1 MKLSHLFIAGLLL
14 LASCTPENRVI
25 ENPVYFARN
34 NNTIEVSKI
43 SLTDSTTVLDIQATY
58 TPGYWIKIVS
68 NTLLTDDKGNIY
80 PLTSSIGIDLDKE
93 FWMPESGEAT
103 FQLVFPP
110 LKRNTKT
117 IDFIEGADIPNGFRI
132 WGIQLK
138 EGVMPKI
145 NIPKDFTQT
154 EVDKNVPLK
163 VPAFIFGKATIK
175 GKVLGYTKGMPDK
188 ITIDA
193 YNPFYGGVL
202 GKEVPETTLKEDGS
216 FSYEIDL
223 LGMTR
228 ISLNYANNYIQ
239 IWGMPNETSE
249 VCINIPE
256 ITRRKSKIHADKASY
271 GEAIYYNGPWESL
284 VMENAKKSTI
294 VYDTSRELSIPNEEL
309 LNTSFEAF
317 KANEIKIYETII
329 EKANQSDLSQATK
342 DYIKVEAAARMM
354 SSLIMAPNN
363 YISIY
368 QRKEL
373 MKNKS
378 EEEILAGWKKMS
390 QTIPADFYQLPK
402 ELEDLLNSTIAITTN
417 PYPSL
422 LRINGNT
429 STMKEGLLKSMNK
442 TLAIVNDLHGFTPL
456 TDKQKEEM
464 KSLPEACQQ
473 YLNDVNEKLLATIE
487 ANKKKEGYNVNEV
500 GDVANEKLFESIIS
514 KFRGKVLLVDF
525 WATWC
530 GPCRAANKE
539 MKPMKEMLK
548 DKDIVYVY
556 ITGETSDKTTWEQM
570 IPDLHGEHF
579 YLTQEQ
585 WEYLGN
591 SLDISGVPT
600 YYIIDREG
608 NTAFRSVGYPGTSK
622 MKEELEKAL

>member
-1 MKLSHLFIAGLLL
+1 MKLSHLFVAGLLL

-25 ENPVYFARN
+25 ENPVYTARN

-43 SLTDSTTVLDIQATY
+43 SLTDSTTVLDIQATF

-80 PLTSSIGIDLDKE
+80 PLTSSNGIDLDKE

-103 FQLVFPP
+103 FQLLFPP
-110 LKRNTKT
+110 LKRGAKT
-117 IDFIEGADIPNGFRI
+117 IDFIEGADVSDGFRI
-132 WGIQLK
+132 YSIQLK
-138 EGVMPKI
+138 DVTPNIKLPKGF
-145 NIPKDFTQT
+145 KQA
-154 EVDKNVPLK
+154 EVDKNAPLSE
-163 VPAFIFGKATIK
+163 PAFIYGKATIK

-193 YNPFYGGVL
+193 YNPFYGNIW
-202 GKEVPETTLKEDGS
+202 GKEVPEATLEEDGS
-216 FSYEIDL
+216 FSYTINL

-228 ISLNYANNYIQ
+228 ISLNYAENYIQ

-317 KANEIKIYETII
+317 KDNEIKIYETII

-354 SSLIMAPNN
+354 SSLIMAPDN
-363 YISIY
+363 YINIY

-373 MKNKS
+373 MNNKS
-378 EEEILAGWKKMS
+378 EEEILAGWEKMS
-390 QTIPADFYQLPK
+390 QTIPTDFYHIPD
-402 ELEDLLNSTIAITTN
+402 ELADLLNTTTSITTN
-417 PYPSL
+417 PYPSI
-422 LRINGNT
+422 LRVQRTNI
-429 STMKEGLLKSMNK
+429 KDGLLNQMKQ
-442 TLAIVNDLHGFTPL
+442 TLDIYSELEGFKPL
-456 TDKQKEEM
+456 TDKQREEM

-473 YLNDVNEKLLATIE
+473 YLNDANEKLLATIE
-487 ANKKKEGYNVNEV
+487 ANKKKEGHHVNEV
-500 GDVANEKLFESIIS
+500 GEVANEKLFESIIS

-539 MKPMKEMLK
+539 MKPMKETLK
-548 DKDIVYVY
+548 EKDIVYVY
-556 ITGETSDKTTWEQM
+556 ITGETSDKPTWEQM

-622 MKEELEKAL
+622 IKEELEKAL

>member
-25 ENPVYFARN
+25 ENPVYTARN
-34 NNTIEVSKI
+34 NDVIEVSKV
-43 SLTDSTTVLDIQATY
+43 SLTDSTTVLDIQATF
-58 TPGYWIKIVS
+58 TPGYWIRIVS
-68 NTLLTDDKGNIY
+68 NSLLTDNNGNNY
-80 PLTSSIGIDLDKE
+80 PITSGIGIDLDKE

-110 LKRNTKT
+110 LKRGAKT
-117 IDFIEGADIPNGFRI
+117 IDFIEGADAADGFRI
-132 WGIQLK
+132 WNIQLK
-138 EGVMPKI
+138 EATQKI
-145 NIPKDFTQT
+145 NIPKEFTQA
-154 EVDKNVPLK
+154 EVDKNAPLTE
-163 VPAFIFGKATIK
+163 PAFIYGPATIK

-188 ITIDA
+188 ITIED
-193 YNPFYGGVL
+193 YNPFYGGIM
-202 GKEVPETTLKEDGS
+202 GKDPETTLDEDGS
-216 FSYEIDL
+216 FSYTINL
-223 LGMTR
+223 LGMTK
-228 ISLNYANNYIQ
+228 ISLNYAENYIQ

-249 VCINIPE
+249 VCINMPE
-256 ITRRKSKIHADKASY
+256 ITRRKSKIHADKASL
-271 GEAIYYNGPWESL
+271 GEAIYYKGPWESL
-284 VMENAKKSTI
+284 VKENAKKSTV
-294 VYDTSRELSIPNEEL
+294 VYDTSRELSIPYQEL

-317 KANEIKIYETII
+317 KDNEIKIYETII

-373 MKNKS
+373 MNNKS
-378 EEEILAGWKKMS
+378 EEEILAGWKKIR
-390 QTIPADFYQLPK
+390 QTIPTDFYHIPD
-402 ELEDLLNSTIAITTN
+402 ELADLLNTTTSITTN
-417 PYPSL
+417 PYPSI
-422 LRINGNT
+422 LRVQRTNI
-429 STMKEGLLKSMNK
+429 KDGLLNQMKQ
-442 TLAIVNDLHGFTPL
+442 TLDIYGELEGFKPL
-456 TDKQKEEM
+456 TDKQREEM

-487 ANKKKEGYNVNEV
+487 ANKKKEDYKVNEV
-500 GDVANEKLFESIIS
+500 GEVANEKLFESIIS

-539 MKPMKEMLK
+539 MKPMKETLK

-556 ITGETSDKTTWEQM
+556 ITGETSDRTTWEQM

-622 MKEELEKAL
+622 IKEELEKAL

>member
-1 MKLSHLFIAGLLL
+1 MKLSHLFVAGLLL

-25 ENPVYFARN
+25 ENPVYTARN
-34 NNTIEVSKI
+34 NNTIEVSKV
-43 SLTDSTTVLDIQATY
+43 SLTDSTTVLDIQATF

-68 NTLLTDDKGNIY
+68 NSLLTDNNGNNY
-80 PLTSSIGIDLDKE
+80 PITSSIGIDLDKE

-110 LKRNTKT
+110 LKRGAKT
-117 IDFIEGADIPNGFRI
+117 IDFIEGADVSDGYRI
-132 WGIQLK
+132 YSIQLK
-138 EGVMPKI
+138 DNVTPNIKLPKRFKQAEI
-145 NIPKDFTQT
+145 
-154 EVDKNVPLK
+154 DKNAPLTE
-163 VPAFIFGKATIK
+163 PAFIYGKATIK

-193 YNPFYGGVL
+193 YNPFYGGVW
-202 GKEVPETTLKEDGS
+202 GKEVPETTLDKDGS
-216 FSYEIDL
+216 FSYTINL

-249 VCINIPE
+249 VCINMPE
-256 ITRRKSKIHADKASY
+256 ITRRKSKIHANKASY

-354 SSLIMAPNN
+354 SSLSMAPDNH
-363 YISIY
+363 ISLY
-368 QRKEL
+368 QRKE
-373 MKNKS
+373 MNNKS
-378 EEEILAGWKKMS
+378 KAEILAYYDKMKQS
-390 QTIPADFYQLPK
+390 IPTDFYHIPD
-402 ELEDLLNSTIAITTN
+402 ELTDLLNTTTAITTN
-417 PYPSL
+417 PYPSI
-422 LRINGNT
+422 LRVQRTNI
-429 STMKEGLLKSMNK
+429 KDGLLNQMKQ
-442 TLAIVNDLHGFTPL
+442 TLDISDELGGFKPL

-473 YLNDVNEKLLATIE
+473 YLNDANKELLATLE
-487 ANKKKEGYNVNEV
+487 ANKKKEGHHVNEV
-500 GDVANEKLFESIIS
+500 GEVANEKLFESIIS

-530 GPCRAANKE
+530 GPCRVANKE
-539 MKPMKEMLK
+539 MKPMKETLK
-548 DKDIVYVY
+548 EKDIVYVY
-556 ITGETSDKTTWEQM
+556 ITDETSDRTTWEQM
-570 IPDLHGEHF
+570 IPDLKGEHF
-579 YLTQEQ
+579 YLTEEQ

-622 MKEELEKAL
+622 IKEELEKAL

>member
-25 ENPVYFARN
+25 ENPVYTARN
-34 NNTIEVSKI
+34 NNTIEVSKV
-43 SLTDSTTVLDIQATY
+43 SLTDSTTVLDIQATF
-58 TPGYWIKIVS
+58 TPGYWIRIVS
-68 NTLLTDDKGNIY
+68 NSLLTDNNGNNY
-80 PLTSSIGIDLDKE
+80 PITSGIGIDLDKE

-110 LKRNTKT
+110 LKRGAKT
-117 IDFIEGADIPNGFRI
+117 IDFIEGADAADGFRI
-132 WGIQLK
+132 WNIQLK
-138 EGVMPKI
+138 EATQKI
-145 NIPKDFTQT
+145 NIPKEFSQ
-154 EVDKNVPLK
+154 VGADKNAPLTE
-163 VPAFIFGKATIK
+163 PAFIFGPATIK

-188 ITIDA
+188 ITIED
-193 YNPFYGGVL
+193 YNPFYGGIM
-202 GKEVPETTLKEDGS
+202 GKEYPETTLEEDGS
-216 FSYEIDL
+216 FSCNLNL

-228 ISLNYANNYIQ
+228 ISLNYAENYIQ

-249 VCINIPE
+249 VCINMPE
-256 ITRRKSKIHADKASY
+256 ITRRKSKIHADKASL
-271 GEAIYYNGPWESL
+271 GEAIYYKGPWESL
-284 VMENAKKSTI
+284 VKENAKKNTI
-294 VYDTSRELSIPNEEL
+294 VYDTSRELSIPHQEL

-317 KANEIKIYETII
+317 KDNEIKIYETII

-354 SSLIMAPNN
+354 SSLIMAPDNH
-363 YISIY
+363 ISLY
-368 QRKEL
+368 QRKE
-373 MKNKS
+373 MNNKS
-378 EEEILAGWKKMS
+378 KAEILAYYDKMKQS
-390 QTIPADFYQLPK
+390 IPADFYQLPEK
-402 ELEDLLNSTIAITTN
+402 LEDLLNSTIAITTN

-422 LRINGNT
+422 LRINRNT

-442 TLAIVNDLHGFTPL
+442 TLAIVNDLHSFIPL

-473 YLNDVNEKLLATIE
+473 YLNDANEKLLATLE
-487 ANKKKEGYNVNEV
+487 ANKKKEGHHVNEV
-500 GDVANEKLFESIIS
+500 GDVANEKLFETIIS

-539 MKPMKEMLK
+539 MKPMKETLK
-548 DKDIVYVY
+548 EKDIVYVY
-556 ITGETSDKTTWEQM
+556 ITGETSDRTTWEQM
-570 IPDLHGEHF
+570 IPDLKGEHF
-579 YLTQEQ
+579 YLTEEQ

-622 MKEELEKAL
+622 IKEELEKAL

>member
-25 ENPVYFARN
+25 ENPVYTARN
-34 NNTIEVSKI
+34 NDVIEVSKV
-43 SLTDSTTVLDIQATY
+43 SLTDSTTVLDIQATF
-58 TPGYWIKIVS
+58 TPGYWIRIVS
-68 NTLLTDDKGNIY
+68 NSLLTDNNGNNY
-80 PLTSSIGIDLDKE
+80 PITSGIGIDLDKE

-110 LKRNTKT
+110 LKRGAKT
-117 IDFIEGADIPNGFRI
+117 IDFIEGADAADGFRI
-132 WGIQLK
+132 WNIQLK
-138 EGVMPKI
+138 EATQKI
-145 NIPKDFTQT
+145 NIPKEFTQA
-154 EVDKNVPLK
+154 EVDKNAPLTE
-163 VPAFIFGKATIK
+163 PAFIYGPATIK

-188 ITIDA
+188 ITIED
-193 YNPFYGGVL
+193 YSPFYGGIM
-202 GKEVPETTLKEDGS
+202 GKEYPEATLEEDGS
-216 FSYEIDL
+216 FSYTSNL

-228 ISLNYANNYIQ
+228 ISLNYAENYIQ

-249 VCINIPE
+249 ICINIPE
-256 ITRRKSKIHADKASY
+256 ITRRKSKIHADKASL
-271 GEAIYYNGPWESL
+271 GESIYYKGPWESL

-317 KANEIKIYETII
+317 KDNEIKIYETII

-342 DYIKVEAAARMM
+342 DYIKVELAARMI
-354 SSLIMAPNN
+354 SSLSMAPNN

-373 MKNKS
+373 MNNKS

-390 QTIPADFYQLPK
+390 QTIPTDFYHIPD
-402 ELEDLLNSTIAITTN
+402 ELTDLLNTTTAITTN
-417 PYPSL
+417 PYPSI
-422 LRINGNT
+422 LRVQRTNI
-429 STMKEGLLKSMNK
+429 KDGLLNQMKQ
-442 TLAIVNDLHGFTPL
+442 TLDISDELGGFKPL
-456 TDKQKEEM
+456 TDKQREEM

-473 YLNDVNEKLLATIE
+473 YLNVANEELLATIE

-500 GDVANEKLFESIIS
+500 GEVANEKLFESIIS

-539 MKPMKEMLK
+539 MKPMKETLK
-548 DKDIVYVY
+548 EKDIVYVY
-556 ITGETSDKTTWEQM
+556 ITGETSDKPTWEQM

-591 SLDISGVPT
+591 SLGIDGVPT

-622 MKEELEKAL
+622 IKEELEKAL

>member
-1 MKLSHLFIAGLLL
+1 MKLSHLFVVGLLL

-34 NNTIEVSKI
+34 NNTIEVSKV
-43 SLTDSTTVLDIQATY
+43 SLTDSTTVLDIQATF

-68 NTLLTDDKGNIY
+68 NSLLTDNNGNNY
-80 PLTSSIGIDLDKE
+80 PITSSIGIDLDKE

-103 FQLVFPP
+103 FQLIFPP
-110 LKRNTKT
+110 LKRGAKT
-117 IDFIEGADIPNGFRI
+117 IDFIEGADAADGFRI
-132 WGIQLK
+132 WNIQLK
-138 EGVMPKI
+138 EATQKI
-145 NIPKDFTQT
+145 NIPKEFTQA
-154 EVDKNVPLK
+154 EVDKNAPLTE
-163 VPAFIFGKATIK
+163 PTFIYGPATIK

-188 ITIDA
+188 ITIED
-193 YNPFYGGVL
+193 YNPFYGGIM
-202 GKEVPETTLKEDGS
+202 GNEYPETTLDEDGS
-216 FSYEIDL
+216 FSYTINL

-228 ISLNYANNYIQ
+228 ISLNYAENYIQ

-256 ITRRKSKIHADKASY
+256 ITRRKSKIHADKASL
-271 GEAIYYNGPWESL
+271 GEAIYYKGPWESL
-284 VMENAKKSTI
+284 VKENAKKSTI

-342 DYIKVEAAARMM
+342 DYIKVELAARMI
-354 SSLIMAPNN
+354 SSLSMAPNN

-373 MKNKS
+373 MNNKS
-378 EEEILAGWKKMS
+378 EEVILAGWKKMS
-390 QTIPADFYQLPK
+390 QTIPTDFYHIPD
-402 ELEDLLNSTIAITTN
+402 ELTDLLNTTTAITTN
-417 PYPSL
+417 PYPSI
-422 LRINGNT
+422 LRVQRTNI
-429 STMKEGLLKSMNK
+429 KDGLLNQMKQ
-442 TLAIVNDLHGFTPL
+442 TLDISDELGGFKPL
-456 TDKQKEEM
+456 TDKQREEM

-473 YLNDVNEKLLATIE
+473 YLNDANKELLATLE
-487 ANKKKEGYNVNEV
+487 ANKKKEGHHVNEV
-500 GDVANEKLFESIIS
+500 GKVANEKLFESIIS

-539 MKPMKEMLK
+539 MKPMKETLK

-556 ITGETSDKTTWEQM
+556 ITGETSDRTTWEQM
-570 IPDLHGEHF
+570 IPDLKGEHF

-608 NTAFRSVGYPGTSK
+608 NTTFKSVGYPGTSK

>member
-25 ENPVYFARN
+25 ENPVYTARN
-34 NNTIEVSKI
+34 NDVIEVSKV

-80 PLTSSIGIDLDKE
+80 PLTSSNGIDLDKE

-110 LKRNTKT
+110 LKRGAKT
-117 IDFIEGADIPNGFRI
+117 IDFIEGADAADGFRI
-132 WGIQLK
+132 WNIQLK
-138 EGVMPKI
+138 EATQKI
-145 NIPKDFTQT
+145 NIPKEFTQA
-154 EVDKNVPLK
+154 EVDKNAPLTE
-163 VPAFIFGKATIK
+163 PAFIYGPATIK

-188 ITIDA
+188 ITIED
-193 YNPFYGGVL
+193 YNPFYGGIM
-202 GKEVPETTLKEDGS
+202 GKDPETTLDEDGS
-216 FSYEIDL
+216 FSYTINL

-239 IWGMPNETSE
+239 IWGMPNETSK
-249 VCINIPE
+249 VCINMPE

-390 QTIPADFYQLPK
+390 QTIPANFYQLPK

-473 YLNDVNEKLLATIE
+473 YLNVANEELLATIE
-487 ANKKKEGYNVNEV
+487 ANKKKEDYNVNEV
-500 GDVANEKLFESIIS
+500 GEVANEKLFESIIS

-539 MKPMKEMLK
+539 MKPMKETLK
-548 DKDIVYVY
+548 EKDIVYVY
-556 ITGETSDKTTWEQM
+556 ITGETSDKPTWEQM

-608 NTAFRSVGYPGTSK
+608 NTTFRSVGYPGTSK

>member
-25 ENPVYFARN
+25 ENPVYTARN
-34 NNTIEVSKI
+34 NDVIEVSKV
-43 SLTDSTTVLDIQATY
+43 SLTDSTTVLDIQATF
-58 TPGYWIKIVS
+58 TPGYWIRIVS
-68 NTLLTDDKGNIY
+68 NSLLTDNNGNNY
-80 PLTSSIGIDLDKE
+80 PITSGIGIDLDKE

-103 FQLVFPP
+103 FQLIFPP
-110 LKRNTKT
+110 LKRGAKT
-117 IDFIEGADIPNGFRI
+117 IDFIEGADAADGFRI
-132 WGIQLK
+132 WNIQLK
-138 EGVMPKI
+138 EATQKI
-145 NIPKDFTQT
+145 SIPKEFTQA
-154 EVDKNVPLK
+154 EVDKNAPLTE
-163 VPAFIFGKATIK
+163 PAFIYGPAIIK

-188 ITIDA
+188 ITIED
-193 YNPFYGGVL
+193 YNPFYGGIM
-202 GKEVPETTLKEDGS
+202 GKDPETTLDEDGS
-216 FSYEIDL
+216 FSYTINL
-223 LGMTR
+223 LGMTK

-249 VCINIPE
+249 VCINMPE

-317 KANEIKIYETII
+317 KDNEIKIYETII

-378 EEEILAGWKKMS
+378 EEEILAGWKKIR
-390 QTIPADFYQLPK
+390 QTIPTDFYHIPD
-402 ELEDLLNSTIAITTN
+402 ELTDLLNTTTAITTN
-417 PYPSL
+417 PYPSI
-422 LRINGNT
+422 LRVQRTNI
-429 STMKEGLLKSMNK
+429 KDGLLNQMKQ
-442 TLAIVNDLHGFTPL
+442 TLDIYGELEGFKPL
-456 TDKQKEEM
+456 TDKQREEM

-473 YLNDVNEKLLATIE
+473 YLNDANEKLLATIE

-500 GDVANEKLFESIIS
+500 GEVANEKLFESIIS

-539 MKPMKEMLK
+539 MKPMKETLK
-548 DKDIVYVY
+548 EKDIVYVY
-556 ITGETSDKTTWEQM
+556 ITGETSDKPTWEQM

-591 SLDISGVPT
+591 SLGIDGVPT

-608 NTAFRSVGYPGTSK
+608 NTTFRSVGYPGTSK

>member
-1 MKLSHLFIAGLLL
+1 
-14 LASCTPENRVI
+14 
-25 ENPVYFARN
+25 
-34 NNTIEVSKI
+34 
-43 SLTDSTTVLDIQATY
+43 
-58 TPGYWIKIVS
+58 
-68 NTLLTDDKGNIY
+68 
-80 PLTSSIGIDLDKE
+80 
-93 FWMPESGEAT
+93 
-103 FQLVFPP
+103 
-110 LKRNTKT
+110 
-117 IDFIEGADIPNGFRI
+117 
-132 WGIQLK
+132 
-138 EGVMPKI
+138 
-145 NIPKDFTQT
+145 
-154 EVDKNVPLK
+154 
-163 VPAFIFGKATIK
+163 
-175 GKVLGYTKGMPDK
+175 
-188 ITIDA
+188 
-193 YNPFYGGVL
+193 
-202 GKEVPETTLKEDGS
+202 
-216 FSYEIDL
+216 
-223 LGMTR
+223 
-228 ISLNYANNYIQ
+228 
-239 IWGMPNETSE
+239 
-249 VCINIPE
+249 
-256 ITRRKSKIHADKASY
+256 
-271 GEAIYYNGPWESL
+271 
-284 VMENAKKSTI
+284 
-294 VYDTSRELSIPNEEL
+294 
-309 LNTSFEAF
+309 
-317 KANEIKIYETII
+317 
-329 EKANQSDLSQATK
+329 
-342 DYIKVEAAARMM
+342 
-354 SSLIMAPNN
+354 
-363 YISIY
+363 
-368 QRKEL
+368 
-373 MKNKS
+373 
-378 EEEILAGWKKMS
+378 
-390 QTIPADFYQLPK
+390 
-402 ELEDLLNSTIAITTN
+402 
-417 PYPSL
+417 
-422 LRINGNT
+422 
-429 STMKEGLLKSMNK
+429 MKEGLLKSMNK

>member
-25 ENPVYFARN
+25 ENPVYTARN
-34 NNTIEVSKI
+34 NNTIEVSKV
-43 SLTDSTTVLDIQATY
+43 SLTDSTTVLDIQATF

-68 NTLLTDDKGNIY
+68 NSLLTDNNGNNY
-80 PLTSSIGIDLDKE
+80 PITSSIGIDLDKE

-110 LKRNTKT
+110 LKRGVKT
-117 IDFIEGADIPNGFRI
+117 IDFIEGADVSDGFRI
-132 WGIQLK
+132 YSIQLK
-138 EGVMPKI
+138 DVTPNIKLPKGF
-145 NIPKDFTQT
+145 KQA
-154 EVDKNVPLK
+154 EVDKNAPLSE
-163 VPAFIFGKATIK
+163 PAFIYGKATIK

-193 YNPFYGGVL
+193 YNPFYGNIW
-202 GKEVPETTLKEDGS
+202 GKEVPEATLEEDGS
-216 FSYEIDL
+216 FSYTINL

-228 ISLNYANNYIQ
+228 ISLNYAENYIQ

-317 KANEIKIYETII
+317 KDNEIKIYETII

-354 SSLIMAPNN
+354 SSLIMAPDN
-363 YISIY
+363 YINIY

-373 MKNKS
+373 MNNKS
-378 EEEILAGWKKMS
+378 EEEILAGWEKMS
-390 QTIPADFYQLPK
+390 QTIPTDFYHIPD
-402 ELEDLLNSTIAITTN
+402 ELADLLNTTTSITTN
-417 PYPSL
+417 PYPSI
-422 LRINGNT
+422 LRVQRTNI
-429 STMKEGLLKSMNK
+429 KDGLLNQMKQ
-442 TLAIVNDLHGFTPL
+442 TLDIYGELEGFKPL
-456 TDKQKEEM
+456 TDKQREEM

-473 YLNDVNEKLLATIE
+473 YLNDANEKLLATIE

-500 GDVANEKLFESIIS
+500 GEVANEKLFESIIS

-539 MKPMKEMLK
+539 MKPMKETLK
-548 DKDIVYVY
+548 EKDIVYVY
-556 ITGETSDKTTWEQM
+556 ITGETSDKPTWEQM

-622 MKEELEKAL
+622 IKEELEKAL

>member
-25 ENPVYFARN
+25 ENPVYTARN
-34 NNTIEVSKI
+34 NDVIEVSKV

-80 PLTSSIGIDLDKE
+80 PLTSSNGIDLDKE

-110 LKRNTKT
+110 LKRGAKT
-117 IDFIEGADIPNGFRI
+117 IDFIEGADAADGFRI
-132 WGIQLK
+132 WNIQLK
-138 EGVMPKI
+138 ETTQKI
-145 NIPKDFTQT
+145 SIPKEFTQA
-154 EVDKNVPLK
+154 EVDKNAPLTE
-163 VPAFIFGKATIK
+163 PAFIYGPATIK

-188 ITIDA
+188 ITIED
-193 YNPFYGGVL
+193 YNPFYGGIM
-202 GKEVPETTLKEDGS
+202 GKEYPGTTLDEDGN
-216 FSYEIDL
+216 FSYTINL
-223 LGMTR
+223 LGMTK
-228 ISLNYANNYIQ
+228 ISLNYAENYIQ

-249 VCINIPE
+249 VCINMPE
-256 ITRRKSKIHADKASY
+256 ITRRKSKIHADKASL
-271 GEAIYYNGPWESL
+271 GESIYYKGPWESL

-317 KANEIKIYETII
+317 KDNEIKIYETII

-342 DYIKVEAAARMM
+342 DYIKVELAARMI
-354 SSLIMAPNN
+354 SSLSMAPNN

-373 MKNKS
+373 MNNKS

-390 QTIPADFYQLPK
+390 QTIPTDFYHIPD
-402 ELEDLLNSTIAITTN
+402 ELTDLLNTTTAITTN
-417 PYPSL
+417 PYPSI
-422 LRINGNT
+422 LRVQRTNI
-429 STMKEGLLKSMNK
+429 KDGLLNQMKQ
-442 TLAIVNDLHGFTPL
+442 TLDISDELGGFKPL
-456 TDKQKEEM
+456 TDKQREEM

-473 YLNDVNEKLLATIE
+473 YLNDANEKLLATIE

-500 GDVANEKLFESIIS
+500 GEVANEKLFESIIS

-539 MKPMKEMLK
+539 MKPMKETLK
-548 DKDIVYVY
+548 EKDIVYVY
-556 ITGETSDKTTWEQM
+556 ITGETSDKPTWEQM

-622 MKEELEKAL
+622 IKEELEKAL

>member
-25 ENPVYFARN
+25 ENPVYTARN
-34 NNTIEVSKI
+34 NDVIEVSKV
-43 SLTDSTTVLDIQATY
+43 SLTDSTTVLDIQATF
-58 TPGYWIKIVS
+58 TPGYWIRIVS
-68 NTLLTDDKGNIY
+68 NSLLTDNNGNNY
-80 PLTSSIGIDLDKE
+80 PITSGIGIDLDKE

-110 LKRNTKT
+110 LKRGAKT
-117 IDFIEGADIPNGFRI
+117 IDFIEGADTADGFRI
-132 WGIQLK
+132 WNIQLK
-138 EGVMPKI
+138 EATQKI
-145 NIPKDFTQT
+145 SIPKEFTQA
-154 EVDKNVPLK
+154 EVDKNAPLTE
-163 VPAFIFGKATIK
+163 PAFIYGPATIK

-188 ITIDA
+188 MTIED
-193 YNPFYGGVL
+193 YNPFYGGIM
-202 GKEVPETTLKEDGS
+202 GKEYPEATLEEDGS
-216 FSYEIDL
+216 FSYTINL

-228 ISLNYANNYIQ
+228 ISLNYAENYIQ

-249 VCINIPE
+249 VYINMPE
-256 ITRRKSKIHADKASY
+256 ITRRKSKIHADKASL
-271 GEAIYYNGPWESL
+271 GEAIYYKGPWESL
-284 VMENAKKSTI
+284 VKENAKKSTI

-378 EEEILAGWKKMS
+378 EEEILAGWKKIR
-390 QTIPADFYQLPK
+390 QTIPTDFYHIPD
-402 ELEDLLNSTIAITTN
+402 ELADLLNTTTSITTN
-417 PYPSL
+417 PYPSI
-422 LRINGNT
+422 LRVQRTNI
-429 STMKEGLLKSMNK
+429 KDGLLNQMKQ
-442 TLAIVNDLHGFTPL
+442 TLDIYGELEGFKPL
-456 TDKQKEEM
+456 TDKQREEM

-473 YLNDVNEKLLATIE
+473 YLNVANEELLATIE

-500 GDVANEKLFESIIS
+500 GEVANEKLFESIIS

-539 MKPMKEMLK
+539 MKPMKETLK
-548 DKDIVYVY
+548 EKDIVYVY
-556 ITGETSDKTTWEQM
+556 ITGETSDKPTWEQM

-622 MKEELEKAL
+622 IKEELEKAL